1 MYQTTLL
8 FTTLSFIAS
17 IAIADESTANREFFE
32 QRIRPVLVKYCYE
45 CHSAASASL
54 EAGLQLDYRGGLL
67 RGGETGPAIVVGQP
81 LKSKLI
87 TALKYEALQMPPDGK
102 LPDSIVRDFER
113 WIEQGAFDPRE
124 SPPSPASAANESWK
138 AKLNERSR
146 WWSLQRPAE
155 VLIPPMDHVANESD
169 SWQKET
175 VDRFIRHKQMEVGLY
190 PAPTAPPEV
199 LLRRLSFVLTG
210 LPPTPSQV
218 SEFEQKWR
226 VDADTAYTQLVD
238 SMLES
243 PHFGERFARHWMDVI
258 HYTDT
263 YGYEWD
269 IAAKG
274 SYEFRD
280 YLIRAFNS
288 DIGFDQFIREHI
300 AGDLLPEP
308 RLNLQQGINESLI
321 GPMFFHFGE
330 RRHGSSLDFAGVH
343 QEMIDSQ
350 IDAFSKT
357 FLGMTVAC
365 ARCHDHKLDAVS
377 QNDYYA
383 LAGMFMTPRWTTRSI
398 DTSDKYASSLKQL
411 IDIRETIREKIAALW
426 SRHLDEHPLELS
438 RLLTDDRTGDK
449 IESPAFPLVHLLT
462 DIEWQ
467 LRPIQTATAQQPDTT
482 LTLEN
487 DGFTILA
494 SSSLVPEKDSYVIV
508 AKAAA
513 GTVSDLKLEA
523 LTHPSLGTNGPGR
536 TPHGNFV
543 LSFIRIQVT
552 PDGSDQAIDVPI
564 LSAKADY
571 EQPNYPI
578 SAALTPA
585 QDGWGV
591 GLGGNVNRSA
601 LFKFAKP
608 VELPQGGQWK
618 VTLEFNLGSGH
629 ILGRFRLAT
638 GSASL
643 DSNSDSQMVQQKWSK
658 LKEQWQSERAR
669 RLEHNRRFTSLTD
682 FSTRQLPSPFITDGV
697 GIDYGWSRECT
708 PQIALEG
715 DSILASILHRGIHTH
730 ALTPKLPGAI
740 RLPEPEHFPQKHIS
754 LQLSGGEWGGY
765 RTVPQNAFLNEGP
778 QFFDPNAPRTWFTV
792 STVPLRYG
800 VTRVLTEISTPD
812 LNANFPPRT
821 GVARM
826 GNTPLSNDDRGY
838 DKRGWFSITSA
849 VAHDQPGH
857 PLDELACFESLYE
870 SPAPTSNSEIQTH
883 ISKWIRDAILRF
895 ANDQAKPGDAILLQW
910 LLQKNLLPNT
920 LSQEADLRSAV
931 EHYREV
937 EASIEFGRTV
947 NSMDERGLQPIDYRL
962 NIRGDVHNEGDHVPR
977 GFLEVF
983 ADRPNVANT
992 QSGRLELAAYLSDSR
1007 NPLAARVYV
1016 NRVWQWIFGTGIV
1029 DTPSDFGKLGGQPS
1043 HPELLDW
1050 LTLRFITEGWST
1062 KKLVRRLVL
1071 SQTFRQSGKISA
1083 SAIEK
1088 DPANRLLHHYP
1099 TRRLEAEAVRDS
1111 ILAVSQKLDRS
1122 LFGRPIRPHRS
1133 AQDSQKRLFSGPID
1147 GMGRRSLYLE
1157 LSVMQPP
1164 EFLVGFNLPDLKTSV
1179 GRRDITNVPAQA
1191 LILMNH
1197 SFVTEMSRYWGQQL
1211 AGSSL
1216 NSEERIAQMFV
1227 AAYGRTPSKTEIDRW
1242 LKMAKEISKPSAD
1255 LNQDAEVW
1263 GTLAHAIFNS
1273 KEFLYYR

>member
-1 MYQTTLL
+1 MYQTQLL
-8 FTTLSFIAS
+8 FTMLACVAS
-17 IAIADESTANREFFE
+17 IAFGDETVAKREFFE
-32 QRIRPVLVKYCYE
+32 QRIRPVLVKHCYE

-54 EAGLQLDYRGGLL
+54 EAGLQLDYRDGLL
-67 RGGETGPAIVVGQP
+67 RGGDSGPAIVAGRP
-81 LKSKLI
+81 LESKLI
-87 TALKYEALQMPPDGK
+87 AALKYEALQMPPDSK
-102 LPDSIVRDFER
+102 LPDSIVRDFEI

-124 SPPSPASAANESWK
+124 SPPSAATAATESWK
-138 AKLNERSR
+138 AKLKERSR

-155 VLIPPMDHVANESD
+155 VLIPELDHLATESYL
-169 SWQKET
+169 WQKEM
-175 VDRFIRHKQMEVGLY
+175 VDRFIRQEQMEAGLR
-190 PAPTAPPEV
+190 PAPPASPEV

-218 SEFEQKWR
+218 SDFEQKWKA
-226 VDADTAYTQLVD
+226 DADTAYTQLVD
-238 SMLES
+238 ALLES

-274 SYEFRD
+274 SHEFRD

-288 DIGFDQFIREHI
+288 DVGFDQFIREHI
-300 AGDLLPEP
+300 AGDLLPQP

-398 DTSDKYASSLKQL
+398 DTPDKHSSALKQL
-411 IDIRETIREKIAALW
+411 IDIRETIRKQVAALW
-426 SRHLDEHPLELS
+426 NRHLDEHPLDLS
-438 RLLTDDRTGDK
+438 QLLAGERSGDK
-449 IESPAFPLVHLLT
+449 IESPAFPLAHLLT
-462 DIEWQ
+462 DIEW
-467 LRPIQTATAQQPDTT
+467 RYSSIQSATSQQSTTT
-482 LTLEN
+482 LTTEN

-494 SSSLVPEKDSYVIV
+494 SGPAVPERDSYVV
-508 AKAAA
+508 VSKADV

-523 LTHPSLGTNGPGR
+523 LTHPSLGSNGPGR

-552 PDGSDQAIDVPI
+552 PNGSDQAIDVPI
-564 LSAKADY
+564 QSAQADY

-578 SAALTPA
+578 AAALSPA
-585 QDGWGV
+585 SDGWGI

-601 LFKFAKP
+601 LFKFTKP
-608 VELPQGGQWK
+608 VDLPQGGQWR
-618 VTLEFNLGSGH
+618 VTLEFQWGSGH

-638 GSASL
+638 GTTSL
-643 DSNSDSQMVQQKWSK
+643 DLDSDSQIVQQKWRQ
-658 LKEQWQSERAR
+658 LKEQWQSERIR
-669 RLEHNRRFTSLTD
+669 RLENNHPFISLTD
-682 FSTRQLPSPFITDGV
+682 FSEAQLPSLFVTDGAGV
-697 GIDYGWSRECT
+697 DFGWSRECT

-715 DSILASILHRGIHTH
+715 DSILASILPKGIHTN
-730 ALTPKLPGAI
+730 ALTPKLPGAL
-740 RLPEPEHFPQKHIS
+740 RLPEPEHFPKKYIS
-754 LQLSGGEWGGY
+754 LQLTGGEWGGY

-778 QFFDPNAPRTWFTV
+778 QFFDPNAPRTWLTV
-792 STVPLRYG
+792 STLPMRYG

-826 GNTPLSNDDRGY
+826 GNTSLPNDDSGY
-838 DKRGWFSITSA
+838 DKRGWFSLTGA

-870 SPAPTSNSEIQTH
+870 SAEPTSRVQLQAHVT
-883 ISKWIRDAILRF
+883 KWFRNAILRF
-895 ANDQAKPGDAILLQW
+895 ANDQAKPGDANLLQW
-910 LLQKNLLPNT
+910 LLQKKLLPNT
-920 LSQEADLRSAV
+920 LSQSIELQSAV
-931 EHYREV
+931 EQYRAV

-947 NSMDERGLQPIDYRL
+947 NSMDERGVKPIDYRL
-962 NIRGDVHNEGDHVPR
+962 NVRGDVHNEGELVPR

-983 ADRPNVANT
+983 EDKPSITNN
-992 QSGRLELAAYLSDSR
+992 QSGRLELAYHLSDPG

-1016 NRVWQWIFGTGIV
+1016 NRVWQWLFGTGIV
-1029 DTPSDFGKLGGQPS
+1029 DTPSDFGKLGGRPS

-1062 KKLVRRLVL
+1062 KKLVRRLLL
-1071 SQTFRQSGKISA
+1071 SQTFRQSGQVSA
-1083 SAIEK
+1083 EAFEK
-1088 DPANRLLHHYP
+1088 DPANRLLHHYS

-1191 LILMNH
+1191 LILMNN
-1197 SFVTEMSRYWGQQL
+1197 SFVTEMSKHWGQQL
-1211 AGSSL
+1211 ANSSL
-1216 NSEERIAQMFV
+1216 SAEERIAEMFV
-1227 AAYGRTPSKTEIDRW
+1227 AAYGRNPSQTEIDRW
-1242 LKMAKEISKPSAD
+1242 LLMAKDISNSSAD
-1255 LNQDAEVW
+1255 LNRNAEVW